1 MMPLNEPFDL
11 VLFGSTGDLS
21 TRKLLPALF
30 SLYLDDR
37 LPSEWRL
44 VALFRHS
51 HDDFLERLQD
61 SIMLTQNNNDQRVQD
76 KWESFSDHI
85 ERFSFDATKPE
96 NYGELKA
103 SIDQKPDTV
112 TIFYLATPS
121 SLYGQ
126 ICTGLSQAKLNTAN
140 SRIVLEK
147 PIGSDLASA
156 QTINE
161 LVGRYFEEHQIFRID
176 HYLGKETVQNL
187 LVLRFAN
194 TIFESQWSQQYIDNI
209 QITISE
215 TLGVEERAEFY
226 DQVGALRD
234 MGQNHLL
241 QLLCIVAMEPPS
253 KFTSDAVRDE
263 KVKVLRALRNL
274 TDADVHK
281 KVVRGQYDAGVSDGS
296 AVNGYTDEKGVDASS
311 ETETY
316 VAMKVEIDNW
326 RWAGVPFYLRTGK
339 RLAHRACEIVVH
351 FKEVPHSIFD
361 LQHKRTMA
369 NKLVFRLQPDEGIR
383 LMLCE
388 KKTGPGVNVRSTEL
402 SLSPDSLHRKRVPDA
417 YERLLGDVISNNQTL
432 FVRQDEL
439 IAAWDWLDPILKH
452 WDESEQGPEPY
463 IAGSWGPAAS
473 TLMLAKD
480 GRLWHETCGSFNE
493 EKGS

>member
-1 MMPLNEPFDL
+1 MIPLNEPFDL
-11 VLFGSTGDLS
+11 VLFGASGDLS
-21 TRKLLPALF
+21 TRKLFPALF
-30 SLYLDDR
+30 SLHLDGR

-44 VALFRHS
+44 VALYRREHV
-51 HDDFLERLQD
+51 DFIENLRIP
-61 SIMLTQNNNDQRVQD
+61 IMLNHNTNDESMKA
-76 KWESFSDHI
+76 KWDTFATHI
-85 ERFSFDATKPE
+85 VSFSFDATAPE
-96 NYGELKA
+96 NYGELKTFVN
-103 SIDQKPDTV
+103 QMPDTS

-121 SLYGQ
+121 VLYGK
-126 ICTGLSQAKLNTAN
+126 ICTGLANAQLNTEN

-147 PIGSDLASA
+147 PIGSDLTSA
-156 QTINE
+156 KDINE
-161 LVGRYFEEHQIFRID
+161 LVSQHFKEQQIFRID

-194 TIFESQWSQQYIDNI
+194 TIFESQWSQKYIDNI

-253 KFTSDAVRDE
+253 RFTADAVRDE
-263 KVKVLRALRNL
+263 KVKVLRALRTLNDL
-274 TDADVHK
+274 DVHK
-281 KVVRGQYDAGVSDGS
+281 KVVRGQYKTGVSNGS
-296 AVNGYTDEKGVDASS
+296 AVKGYVNEAGVDPAS

-339 RLAHRACEIVVH
+339 RLAHRACEIVVN

-361 LQHKRTMA
+361 LQHKKTMA

-383 LMLCE
+383 LILCE

-402 SLSPDSLHRKRVPDA
+402 SLSPDYLHRKRVPDA

-439 IAAWDWLDPILKH
+439 IAAWEWLDPILKH
-452 WDESEQGPEPY
+452 WNESEQGPEPY
-463 IAGSWGPAAS
+463 ISGSWGPAAS

-480 GRLWHETCGSFNE
+480 GRLWDETFSPSE
-493 EKGS
+493 QEADE